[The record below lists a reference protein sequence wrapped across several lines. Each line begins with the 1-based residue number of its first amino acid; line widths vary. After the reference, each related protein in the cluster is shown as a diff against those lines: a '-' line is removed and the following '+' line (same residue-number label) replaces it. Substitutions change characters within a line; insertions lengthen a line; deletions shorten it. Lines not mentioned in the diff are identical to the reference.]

1 MAAEAEVRVKLR
13 LDSNAAAQLKGVK
26 LGFTGAGKAAR
37 RATTAVSGFVKQSAA
52 IALGTHLPRIAR
64 GIGDIATGWF
74 KASNAAYDQEQ
85 AMAGLLMMSRKLD
98 YGEAR
103 KGAEAHHK
111 QLLGLAFDIGQE
123 FDQVVAGSDRI
134 QSAFGSAATQMKA
147 NHEILTDLTV
157 TANVMGG
164 NVDTMSNQFI
174 KLATQGTLPLT
185 GTFKDLLFSTG
196 KLGDDIA
203 DVSKNML
210 KLKPDERMK
219 LAVDALRATATEMRK
234 TEPTFSDLWGSAK
247 AALQMLKESVGAP
260 VIKALIPVMKDLKDR
275 FKAAGPVFTRLGKT
289 LGKDMAKWVGDAADS
304 VQKGFEYLKT
314 HGHEIKQD
322 LKDAAIAIKDAFQT
336 AYNAAQYIVKNKG
349 TFAAMYGG
357 GKLLGAAGGPMAVG
371 KAVAGAGGGGAAGPM
386 RDAQGRFLKRG
397 AGAAG
402 AVGFGAGLAGVAA
415 LTAAVVALGLA
426 ADQAAKL
433 INETSDDKS
442 EAEQDN
448 YAKYEAAR
456 REFHSG
462 NMARARELATQ
473 VAGGSSV
480 HRAYAASLR
489 NEIQAAMDANKAL
502 KEQIQGAAGATTV
515 EGLKQLI
522 TAYNTAVDQNNVA
535 MMQFAGKTLI
545 ASGFAVENF
554 SAAEMN
560 LTGGIDTLRTA
571 VGEYARGFKSEM
583 ESIKIDLMLASTKAA
598 EKAKA
603 EDLAR
608 DLRAKADAARK
619 AARGGGGGVSITINE
634 IKQEFRKADPDRI
647 VVAFKK
653 DIIRR
658 ASRRVQSKRA
668 TVFGV

>member
-1 MAAEAEVRVKLR
+1 MSTEVEIRVKLR
-13 LDSNAAAQLKGVK
+13 LDSSAEKQANKVKHSFEGVH
-26 LGFTGAGKAAR
+26 KAAEKTSSAIGSW
-37 RATTAVSGFVKQSAA
+37 ATQTAAVVAGNYIPRIVSGFTNMVTETMSAA
-52 IALGTHLPRIAR
+52 
-64 GIGDIATGWF
+64 
-74 KASNAAYDQEQ
+74 NAAYDQEQ
-85 AMAGLLMMSRKLD
+85 ALGGLYATMGDINKSWETARMQAEQMRKSLRDMAD
-98 YGEAR
+98 
-103 KGAEAHHK
+103 
-111 QLLGLAFDIGQE
+111 DIGQAPQE
-123 FDQVVAGSDRI
+123 VLQGYSLLIRNIGKGSDEN
-134 QSAFGSAATQMKA
+134 FKKA
-147 NHEILTDLTV
+147 RVQTEQLTV
-157 TANVMGG
+157 LANVMGY
-164 NVDTMSNQFI
+164 NVEALAGEFGAMHKGVLRMRGPLVDILRQTGVFGDNIAQAVSEWRKLSDVQREA
-174 KLATQGTLPLT
+174 KLADALKKQADRIGKAAPTISDLMN
-185 GTFKDLLFSTG
+185 TFKGMKEAFIEDL
-196 KLGDDIA
+196 
-203 DVSKNML
+203 
-210 KLKPDERMK
+210 
-219 LAVDALRATATEMRK
+219 
-234 TEPTFSDLWGSAK
+234 
-247 AALQMLKESVGAP
+247 GAP
-260 VIKALIPVMKDLKDR
+260 VIRHLLPVMQDLKDR
-275 FKAAGPVFTRLGKT
+275 LKAAKPAIERLARTIGM
-289 LGKDMAKWVGDAADS
+289 DVARWVDDAAE
-304 VQKGFEYLKT
+304 KMREGFKYLKT
-314 HGHEIKQD
+314 HGHEIKAD
-322 LKDAAIAIKDAFQT
+322 LKEAATWIKDAFQT
-336 AYNAAQYIVKNKG
+336 AYKTAQYIIQNKG
-349 TFAAMYGG
+349 TFAAIYGG
-357 GKLLGAAGGPMAVG
+357 SKLLGAGGGPMAVG
-371 KAVAGAGGGGAAGPM
+371 QAIAGAGKGAAATGAGAAVKGAAGAGGM
-386 RDAQGRFLKRG
+386 
-397 AGAAG
+397 
-402 AVGFGAGLAGVAA
+402 VGFGAGLAGVAA